1 MPSKEK
7 LKILAYE
14 GLCLAK
20 KNVALNKNQLYVCM
34 YILIFFLLY
43 VKIYEQEVLYVVL
56 TFSWCLVWILQ
67 HNWNLI
73 IFYMG
78 DIDTL
83 ILLWT
88 SRIYNN

>member
-7 LKILAYE
+7 LKILTYE

-20 KNVALNKNQLYVCM
+20 ISVALNKNQLNI
-34 YILIFFLLY
+34 YIYNLIFFLLY
-43 VKIYEQEVLYVVL
+43 VKIYEQELLYVML

-78 DIDTL
+78 DIDTF
-83 ILLWT
+83 ILLWS